1 MSRFLLAAVVTCVI
15 LSACGG
21 TSDSTTTAAERRGG
35 VDTFGIELFEERV
48 VGANPGCVT
57 CHSLEEDVTLVG
69 PSLFAVESR
78 VDGLTA
84 AEYVRESIVDPDAYV
99 VAGFVPGQMNPGWD
113 DYLSAEQIESLVALL
128 VEG

>member
-1 MSRFLLAAVVTCVI
+1 MSRFFLATVVTCVI
-15 LSACGG
+15 LGACGG
-21 TSDSTTTAAERRGG
+21 TSDSTTTSTERRGG
-35 VDTFGIELFEERV
+35 VDTFGMELFEERV
-48 VGANPGCVT
+48 VGVNPGCVT

-69 PSLFAVESR
+69 PSLFAIESR

-99 VAGFVPGQMNPGWD
+99 VDGFVLGQMHPGWD
-113 DYLSAEQIESLVALL
+113 DYLSAEQIESLVELL